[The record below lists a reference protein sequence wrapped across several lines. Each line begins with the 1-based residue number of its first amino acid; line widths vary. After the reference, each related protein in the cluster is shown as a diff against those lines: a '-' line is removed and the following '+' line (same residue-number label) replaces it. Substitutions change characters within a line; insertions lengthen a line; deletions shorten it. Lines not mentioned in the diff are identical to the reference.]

1 MIRTST
7 ILTFLVAFILFS
19 CTNKE
24 QKSNEI
30 NAAFVGSWES
40 NQGMINLDLTV
51 DSFILST
58 AYSGNMTPTSKGLI
72 EIEGNQMT
80 QTVTHVWF
88 SMVTGASGN
97 DLEWYTYDEYVQKL
111 SMAGSN
117 LEQVEARAQKLF
129 TSSTQTW
136 ELNAA
141 KDMLKIGVANFTLK
155 Q

>member
-7 ILTFLVAFILFS
+7 ILIFLVAVILS
-19 CTNKE
+19 GCTNTE
-24 QKSNEI
+24 QKSS
-30 NAAFVGSWES
+30 AAGAAYVGSWES

-58 AYSGNMTPTSKGLI
+58 AYSGSMTPTSKGSV

-80 QTVTHVWF
+80 QAVTHVWY